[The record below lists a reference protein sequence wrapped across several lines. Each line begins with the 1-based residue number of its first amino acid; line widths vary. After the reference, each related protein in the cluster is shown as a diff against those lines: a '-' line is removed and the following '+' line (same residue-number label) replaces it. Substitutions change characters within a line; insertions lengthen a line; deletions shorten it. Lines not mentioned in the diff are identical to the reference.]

1 MRAGAPQR
9 ASLLRDTRK
18 NGLIAM
24 FNGRLGRL
32 LLGFAGAFRRS
43 ELVALDVADIEVV
56 TEGLL
61 ITIRRSKT
69 DQEGQGRKVAIRRD
83 CLSGRGPEGLAR
95 GRRDGIAYGARRA
108 IAGAG
113 DPRGE
118 VWLSAS

>member
-1 MRAGAPQR
+1 
-9 ASLLRDTRK
+9 
-18 NGLIAM
+18 M

-32 LLGFAGAFRRS
+32 LLGFAGAFRGGARGARGGS

-95 GRRDGIAYGARRA
+95 GRRDGIAYGGRRA